1 MGTGTTADS
10 ASISEAEQRRQ
21 RAVQSLGLVDDVP
34 QERFDRITRLARSIF
49 EVPMSSITILDGD
62 RAWFPSSQGIAAKE
76 MPRNETLCDA
86 TLEQDDTLIIEDTML
101 DNRFSDR
108 IGVTRDHIRFYAG
121 HPLRDGQ
128 GTVIGTFCLFDT
140 VPRSL
145 SPAQRTA
152 FTDMAKWAEQELV
165 ASAEMSQA
173 GEVQASML
181 PAHAIKQDG
190 WEVAGICLPA
200 LAVGGDYFDYRAT
213 NDVVHLGL
221 GDVMGKGTGAA
232 LVGAGV
238 RSALRG
244 THSAVTAGVDLGVTV
259 TQVGRSLLPDLER
272 AESFVTLFET
282 AIDLSDGLV
291 RYVDAGM
298 GLCLLLRLDG
308 SALQLAGHDRPIGVL
323 PEDHWT
329 EHQTILNPGDRLL
342 VFSDGLLDLV
352 GEDWV
357 APVTGLLAEHPTV
370 TGLLA
375 AIEALAQAGLALDDV
390 TAVAVYREPLTRP
403 AR

>member
-1 MGTGTTADS
+1 MA
-10 ASISEAEQRRQ
+10 AESRPGAPTDDTEERRQ
-21 RAVQSLGLVDDVP
+21 RAVQSLGLIDDGP
-34 QERFDRITRLARSIF
+34 EERFDRITRLARSVF

-76 MPRNETLCDA
+76 MPRSETLCDA
-86 TLEQDDTLIIEDTML
+86 TVNQNDALIIEDTTV
-101 DNRFSDR
+101 DDR
-108 IGVTRDHIRFYAG
+108 YNSRLGVTRDHIRFYAG

-128 GTVIGTFCLFDT
+128 DNVIGTFCLFDT
-140 VPRSL
+140 VPRRL
-145 SPAQRTA
+145 TPGQLNA

-181 PAHAIKQDG
+181 PARAIRVDG
-190 WEVAGICLPA
+190 WEMAGTCLPA
-200 LAVGGDYFDYRAT
+200 LAVGGDFFDYGLSNR
-213 NDVVHLGL
+213 VIHLGL

-238 RSALRG
+238 RAALRG

-272 AESFVTLFET
+272 AESFVTLFEG
-282 AIDLSDGLV
+282 AIDLSDGHV

-298 GLCLLLRLDG
+298 GLCLIFRRDG
-308 SALQLAGHDRPIGVL
+308 SAVQLAGEDRPIGVL
-323 PEDHWT
+323 PDDHWT
-329 EHQTILNPGDRLL
+329 EHQTVLNPGDRML

-357 APVTGLLAEHPTV
+357 APVTRLLADHPTV
-370 TGLLA
+370 PSVLS
-375 AIEALAQAGLALDDV
+375 AIRDLAQDQLALDDV
-390 TAVAVYREPLTRP
+390 TAVAVYRELPGGLGQ
-403 AR
+403 